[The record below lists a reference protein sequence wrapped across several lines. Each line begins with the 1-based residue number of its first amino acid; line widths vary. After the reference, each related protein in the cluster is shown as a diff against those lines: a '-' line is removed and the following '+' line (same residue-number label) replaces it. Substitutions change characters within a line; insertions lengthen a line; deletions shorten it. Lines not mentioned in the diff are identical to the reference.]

1 MTTRRRPLGAGGVA
15 AAAMMG
21 LLLLLLLQGATA
33 FVVPAPHMPQ
43 RTTAVLL
50 SSEALTQ
57 EAPADLTKTKT
68 AAAESSRSQVLDRVN
83 FAIISHPD
91 SGKTT
96 LTEKLLLYG
105 GAIQEAGAVRCVY
118 FDSAMM
124 L

>member
-1 MTTRRRPLGAGGVA
+1 MRRRPAAGTGGVLA

-21 LLLLLLLQGATA
+21 LLLLLQLLQGATA
-33 FVVPAPHMPQ
+33 FVVPAPRTPQ
-43 RTTAVLL
+43 RTTTTAVRM
-50 SSEALTQ
+50 SEALTQ
-57 EAPADLTKTKT
+57 EAPADATQTKT

-105 GAIQEAGAVRCVY
+105 GAIQEAGAVRCVCVY
-118 FDSAMM
+118 
-124 L
+124 